1 MWTATF
7 APMSRGLPVRGF
19 TLVEVLVVIVL
30 LGLAVAL
37 VAPAL
42 IPSRHDESPLG
53 ALVRSARDAAAR
65 RQEVLYLRIDRSG
78 NWLLEG
84 AASPSAG
91 VLASGRVEGLAGPP
105 VTLVLSPVGTCGFD
119 LRSLATAPPIALDP
133 LTCEI
138 RTP

>member
-1 MWTATF
+1 M
-7 APMSRGLPVRGF
+7 APGRSVHGF
-19 TLVEVLVVIVL
+19 TLVELLVVVVL
-30 LGLAVAL
+30 MGLAVAL
-37 VAPAL
+37 VAPTL
-42 IPSRHDESPLG
+42 IPPRHDESDLSPV
-53 ALVRSARDAAAR
+53 VRSARDAAAR
-65 RQEVLYLRIDRSG
+65 RQEVLYLRIDRAG

-91 VLASGRVEGLAGPP
+91 VLASGRVEGVGGP

-119 LRSLATAPPIALDP
+119 VRSLAPAPTISLDP